1 MKRLEEAKSVYQTAL
16 KYDFTNADIYYNIG
30 VVNIELGLNE
40 EAQEEFVKALHV
52 DPNHVQSLL
61 NSAILIQSSGK
72 PELRPLA
79 YERLQKVL
87 KLAPKDHS
95 DRVYFNLG
103 MLAMDDEHSE
113 NAEHWFKKAVEVKP
127 GFRSAL
133 FNLALL
139 LNEQKRPLEAVPYLE
154 NLLKFFPFHI
164 KGLILLGEIYT
175 NHMKDLVEAER
186 CYRKIISV
194 DPNHVQGHHNL
205 CVVLVEQGRL
215 EDAREC
221 LLMVQTMAPN
231 EDYVRKHLTVVEN
244 KIKNSKTGA
253 SWNLLITPTL

>member
-1 MKRLEEAKSVYQTAL
+1 MKRLEEAKAVYQTAL

-30 VVNIELGLNE
+30 VVNIELGLNDD
-40 EAQEEFVKALHV
+40 ALDEFIKALQV

-61 NSAILIQSSGK
+61 NSAILMQSSGK

-79 YERLQKVL
+79 YDRLHKVL
-87 KLAPKDHS
+87 QIAPKEHS

-103 MLAMDDEHSE
+103 MLAMDDENSV
-113 NAEHWFKKAVEVKP
+113 NAEIWFKQAVQAKQ

-139 LNEQKRPLEAVPYLE
+139 LNEQKRSLEAVPYLID
-154 NLLKFFPFHI
+154 LLKYFPDHV

-175 NHMKDLVEAER
+175 NHVKDLDAAER

-194 DPNHVQGHHNL
+194 DPEHVQGHHNL

-215 EDAREC
+215 TDAREC
-221 LLMVQTMAPN
+221 LLKVQTMAPN
-231 EDYVRKHLTVVEN
+231 EDYVRKHLSVVEN
-244 KIKNSKTGA
+244 KIKNTKPAPG
-253 SWNLLITPTL
+253 

>member
-30 VVNIELGLNE
+30 VVNIELGLTE
-40 EAQEEFVKALHV
+40 DALDEFIKALQV

-61 NSAILIQSSGK
+61 NSAILMQSSGK

-79 YERLQKVL
+79 YERLHKVL
-87 KLAPKDHS
+87 RIAPKDHS

-103 MLAMDDEHSE
+103 MLAMDDEDSA
-113 NAEHWFKKAVEVKP
+113 NAEVWFKQAVDAKP

-139 LNEQKRPLEAVPYLE
+139 LNEQKRPLEAVPYLKD
-154 NLLKFFPFHI
+154 LLKYFPDHI

-175 NHMKDLVEAER
+175 NHVKDLDAAEQ

-194 DPNHVQGHHNL
+194 DPKHVQGHHNL

-215 EDAREC
+215 VDARDC
-221 LLMVQTMAPN
+221 LLEVQKMAPT
-231 EDYVRKHLTVVEN
+231 EDYVRKHLSVVEN
-244 KIKNSKTGA
+244 KIKNTKPPLG
-253 SWNLLITPTL
+253 